1 MPIMLWDQSLDVGV
15 ESMNR
20 EHREIL
26 TLMNKIFDAA
36 ASGQKGAAINSLVA
50 ALGQVC
56 AHHFADE
63 EEYMRVMQFPG
74 LQPHKLLHQS
84 LLAKYTQH
92 AAEIS
97 AAGGVAGEEF
107 FRFLKFWL
115 SSHIHG
121 VDMKYGP
128 KASDAAAA

>member
-20 EHREIL
+20 EHRDIL
-26 TLMNKIFDAA
+26 AVMNKIFDAA
-36 ASGQKGAAINSLVA
+36 ASGQNGPVINSLVA
-50 ALGQVC
+50 QLGDVC
-56 AHHFADE
+56 ARHFADE

-84 LLAKYTQH
+84 LLAKFTEH
-92 AAEIS
+92 AAQIG
-97 AAGGVAGEEF
+97 AAGGVAGPEF

-128 KASDAAAA
+128 KANDAAAA